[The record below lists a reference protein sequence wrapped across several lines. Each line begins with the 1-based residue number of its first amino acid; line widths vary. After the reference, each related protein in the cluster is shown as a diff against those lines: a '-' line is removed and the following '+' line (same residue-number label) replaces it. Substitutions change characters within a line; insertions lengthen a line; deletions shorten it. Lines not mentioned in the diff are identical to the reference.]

1 MQARKPEWLAENLD
15 NPFRNWDGRENI
27 SSTNVKKA
35 HTQYKNT
42 RSKILGMIS
51 DFRDNKNSEQ
61 LLIELLNEVSVFTEL
76 FNKINKRSDFIETM
90 ESEKIFEALS
100 SIVGLVNNEIGN
112 IVDIKLLYDKFDEVR
127 DF

>member
-1 MQARKPEWLAENLD
+1 VQARKPEWLAENLD

-100 SIVGLVNNEIGN
+100 S
-112 IVDIKLLYDKFDEVR
+112 K
-127 DF
+127 

>member
-1 MQARKPEWLAENLD
+1 VQARKPEWLAENLD